1 MIERRGMTTEEL
13 NKTLKA
19 NDLKVIKKEMKN
31 EKILEERK
39 AFQEIFLVSDDEVKF
54 FEHLYKKERRYR
66 TVILILSLICV
77 GLLLLVLM

>member
-1 MIERRGMTTEEL
+1 MTTEEL

-19 NDLKVIKKEMKN
+19 NDLKAIKKEMKN

-39 AFQEIFLVSDDEVKF
+39 AFQEIFPVSDDEVKF

-66 TVILILSLICV
+66 TAILILILICA
-77 GLLLLVLM
+77 GLALSIWM

>member
-1 MIERRGMTTEEL
+1 MIERRAMGLIRNWIEDE
-13 NKTLKA
+13 KE
-19 NDLKVIKKEMKN
+19 LKVIAKEMKN

-39 AFQEIFLVSDDEVKF
+39 AFQEIFPVSDDEVKF

-66 TVILILSLICV
+66 TAILILSLICV